1 MFHVE
6 QFVRMS
12 IEKSNFITKDYF
24 KSQEKFELVW
34 DEAYQIF
41 KTQPQPDAKEI
52 GKYYDSEA
60 YISHSNQIKNL
71 MDLAYGVAK
80 QLMLKKK
87 LNWVN
92 SLVKKKASILDI
104 GCGTGDVLWLL
115 QKNKFEVQGIE
126 PNAKARKIAQEK
138 DLQIHADLQEVKDTF
153 DLISMFHVLEHVH
166 DPFSYVEDLHQYLN
180 SDAYVMVAVPNFN
193 SYDANYYQEHWA
205 AFDVP
210 RHLFHF
216 SAYGIKKLFQERG
229 FLFIEQKPLILDAY
243 YVSLLS
249 EKYKGS
255 NSKLKALQVAWKSN
269 SLARTSNEW
278 SSHLYVF
285 KKAK

>member
-1 MFHVE
+1 
-6 QFVRMS
+6 MS
-12 IEKSNFITKDYF
+12 KYKPNFITKDYF

-87 LNWVN
+87 LSWVN
-92 SLVKKKASILDI
+92 SIVKKKASILDI

-138 DLQIHADLQEVKDTF
+138 DLQIHADLKEVKDTF

-278 SSHLYVF
+278 SSQLYVF